1 MGKKNHK
8 KAIQS
13 LQKRIAEHENKIQ
26 LELTKENPDRGLINH
41 WQVEIKA
48 FENGIKRA
56 LKRLGKI

>member
-1 MGKKNHK
+1 MGKKNHR

-13 LQKRIAEHENKIQ
+13 LEKRITEHQNKIK
-26 LELTKENPDRGLINH
+26 LELAKENPDRGLVNH

-48 FENGIKRA
+48 FKTGIQRA

>member
-8 KAIQS
+8 KAIES
-13 LQKRIAEHENKIQ
+13 LKKRITEHQNKIK
-26 LELTKENPDRGLINH
+26 LELIKENPDRGLINH

-48 FENGIKRA
+48 FKKGIPRA